1 MYAPWAHSMI
11 KTAFMKYENID
22 VDFLVSLAQKAGDAI
37 MEVYARDFSVE
48 MKDDRSPLTEADK
61 KSNAVILAG
70 LNERYPSIPF
80 ISEETK
86 LTPYSE
92 RKDWAIFWLIDPLD
106 GTKEFIKKNGEFTVN
121 IALIKNGI
129 PVLGVVY
136 VPAQG
141 KTYYGVEGHGAF
153 KLEDR
158 QAQPERIHPSPYY
171 AKKDKVN
178 VVGSRSH
185 MDERTMAFVDHLKA
199 EGKEVDFISSGSSLK
214 FCLVAEG
221 KADVYPRF
229 APTMEWDTGAAHAV
243 VRYAGKN
250 VLDNTT
256 RQPLRYNKENLLN
269 PYFIVE

>member
-1 MYAPWAHSMI
+1 
-11 KTAFMKYENID
+11 MKYNSID
-22 VDFLVSLAQKAGDAI
+22 IDFLVSLAQKAGDAI

-48 MKDDRSPLTEADK
+48 TKDDKSPLTEADK
-61 KSNAVILAG
+61 KSNEVILKG
-70 LNERYPSIPF
+70 LKENYPAIPF

-92 RKDWAIFWLIDPLD
+92 RKDWKTFWLIDPLD

-121 IALIKNGI
+121 IALIEDGV
-129 PVLGVVY
+129 PVVGVVY

-141 KTYYGVEGHGAF
+141 KTYFGVKGEGSF
-153 KLEDR
+153 KMETRSDK
-158 QAQPERIHPSPYY
+158 PEPITN
-171 AKKDKVN
+171 KKHYSTKQKVI

-185 MDERTMAFVDHLKA
+185 LDENTMAFVEQLKSD
-199 EGKEVDFISSGSSLK
+199 GKEVEFNSSGSSIK

-243 VRYAGKN
+243 VLYAGKN
-250 VLDNTT
+250 VLDRTT
-256 RQPLRYNKENLLN
+256 GQPLQYNKENLLN
-269 PYFIVE
+269 PFFIVE